1 MYKKKANQSQLSY
14 IKNMTFNVKKKEKNN
29 YICLNCYISPT

>member
-14 IKNMTFNVKKKEKNN
+14 AKNMTFNVKKKKNTT
-29 YICLNCYISPT
+29 YV